1 MALITG
7 NDGSLVVGS
16 TTIAALRNFTVEYK
30 KDTIETTTMAS
41 NNKTYIDGLGSWS
54 GSADIYFDPT
64 VDGAQTTATNGVF
77 NLTNSTAGV
86 GNDPVIAKFYVNQ
99 AAGATDIAYTGTCIV
114 TGYSVKSK
122 HDGLVEAS
130 LTFQGSGALNGFMTG
145 TV

>member
-30 KDTIETTTMAS
+30 KDTIETTTMGSDA
-41 NNKTYIDGLGSWS
+41 KTYIDGLTSWS
-54 GSADIYFDPT
+54 GSADVYFDPT
-64 VDGAQTTATNGVF
+64 VDGAASTSTGVF
-77 NLTNSTAGV
+77 NLTASTV
-86 GNDPVIAKFYVNQ
+86 GASPVIAKFYVLQ

-130 LTFQGSGALNGFMTG
+130 ITLQGSGALNGAMTG
-145 TV
+145 TI

>member
-30 KDTIETTTMAS
+30 KDTIETTTMGFDA
-41 NNKTYIDGLGSWS
+41 KTYIDGLSSWS

-64 VDGAQTTATNGVF
+64 VDGAASTSTNGVF
-77 NLTNSTAGV
+77 ALTSSTV
-86 GNDPVIAKFYVNQ
+86 GASPVVAKFYVYQ
-99 AAGATDIAYTGTCIV
+99 AASGDDYAYSGNCIV

-122 HDGLVEAS
+122 HDGLVEGS
-130 LTFQGSGALNGFMTG
+130 ITFQGSGALTAKMIGQT
-145 TV
+145 T